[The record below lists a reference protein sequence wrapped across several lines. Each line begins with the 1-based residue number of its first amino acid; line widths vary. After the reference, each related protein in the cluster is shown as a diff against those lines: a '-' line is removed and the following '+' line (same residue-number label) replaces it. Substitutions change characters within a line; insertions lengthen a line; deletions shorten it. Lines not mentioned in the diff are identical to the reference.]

1 MPIRILLADDHGVLR
16 AGLRALLANRPEF
29 EVVGEAENDAVA
41 LSLAI
46 ALHPDVVLLDLQM
59 PPEGGLAIAR
69 RLRTSCS
76 GCRVLFLSIH
86 EERALVEAGFEA
98 GASGYCP
105 KRAVEADL
113 LTAVAAV
120 ARGETYVHPSL
131 DYDPE
136 HVSRLG
142 SPTREP
148 VGSSQLPNLTPREVD
163 VLRLITEGCTN
174 RQIAQRLGI
183 GIRTVE
189 SHRAHLLSKLH
200 ARSRVD
206 LVQYA
211 RQSGLGAAVA
221 SAWIGLMFSSPL
233 FG

>member
-16 AGLRALLANRPEF
+16 AGLRALLANRPDF
-29 EVVGEAENDAVA
+29 EVVGEAENGVVA
-41 LSLAI
+41 LALASS
-46 ALHPDVVLLDLQM
+46 LHPDVVLLDLQM

-69 RLRTSCS
+69 KVRSSCP
-76 GCRVLFLSIH
+76 GTRVLFLSVH
-86 EERALVEAGFEA
+86 EDPGLVEAGFAA

-105 KRAVEADL
+105 KSAVEADL

-120 ARGETYVHPSL
+120 GRGEVYVHPSL
-131 DYDPE
+131 DFDAE
-136 HVSRLG
+136 HISKLG
-142 SPTREP
+142 SPAREP
-148 VGSSQLPNLTPREVD
+148 TAAPRLPSLTPRELD

-206 LVQYA
+206 LVQFA
-211 RQSGLGAAVA
+211 KQSGLGAALA
-221 SAWIGLMFSSPL
+221 SAWVGLMFSSTW

>member
-29 EVVGEAENDAVA
+29 EVVGEAENG
-41 LSLAI
+41 AI
-46 ALHPDVVLLDLQM
+46 ALALASTLRPDVLLLDLQM
-59 PPEGGLAIAR
+59 PPEGGLPIAR
-69 RLRTSCS
+69 KVRTSCP
-76 GCRVLFLSIH
+76 GCRVLFLSVH
-86 EERALVEAGFEA
+86 EEPGAVEAAFA
-98 GASGYCP
+98 TGARGYCP

-113 LTAVAAV
+113 LTAVATV
-120 ARGETYVHPSL
+120 ARGEIYLHPWL

-136 HVSRLG
+136 HAGRLTSIASVC
-142 SPTREP
+142 SPP
-148 VGSSQLPNLTPREVD
+148 LPNLTPREVD

-211 RQSGLGAAVA
+211 RQSGLGAAIA
-221 SAWIGLMFSSPL
+221 SAWFGLILSPL
-233 FG
+233 LR

>member
-29 EVVGEAENDAVA
+29 EVVGEAENGAVA
-41 LSLAI
+41 LALAGT
-46 ALHPDVVLLDLQM
+46 LHPDVLLLDLQM

-69 RLRTSCS
+69 KVRISCP

-86 EERALVEAGFEA
+86 EERGLVEAGFAA

-113 LTAVAAV
+113 LTAVATV

-131 DYDPE
+131 EYDPE
-136 HVSRLG
+136 HVDRLRN
-142 SPTREP
+142 PTREQS
-148 VGSSQLPNLTPREVD
+148 GSSRLPSLTPREVD

-206 LVQYA
+206 LVQFA
-211 RQSGLGAAVA
+211 RQSGLGAVA
-221 SAWIGLMFSSPL
+221 SAWFGLTLSSL

>member
-29 EVVGEAENDAVA
+29 EVVGEAENGVLA
-41 LSLAI
+41 LTLANS
-46 ALHPDVVLLDLQM
+46 LHPDVLLLDLQM

-69 RLRTSCS
+69 KVRTSCP
-76 GCRVLFLSIH
+76 GCRVLFLSVH
-86 EERALVEAGFEA
+86 EDRGLVEAGFAA

-113 LTAVAAV
+113 LTAVTVV
-120 ARGETYVHPSL
+120 ARGDIYVHPSL
-131 DYDPE
+131 DYDPGLA
-136 HVSRLG
+136 SQLN
-142 SPTREP
+142 SPAREQ
-148 VGSSQLPNLTPREVD
+148 VGSSRLPNLTPRELD

-206 LVQYA
+206 LVQFA

-221 SAWIGLMFSSPL
+221 SAWLGLLLSCPVFA
-233 FG
+233 

>member
-16 AGLRALLANRPEF
+16 AGLRALLANQPEF
-29 EVVGEAENDAVA
+29 EVVGEADNGALAV
-41 LSLAI
+41 SLAST
-46 ALHPDVVLLDLQM
+46 LHPDVVLLDLQM

-69 RLRTSCS
+69 RLRTSCP
-76 GCRVLFLSIH
+76 GCRVLFLSVH
-86 EERALVEAGFEA
+86 EEHGLVEAGFAA

-113 LTAVAAV
+113 LTAVTAV

-131 DYDPE
+131 GYDPE
-136 HVSRLG
+136 EASRI
-142 SPTREP
+142 
-148 VGSSQLPNLTPREVD
+148 SSSARKPGAHSRLPNLTPRELD

-200 ARSRVD
+200 ARTRVE

-221 SAWIGLMFSSPL
+221 SACIGLMFSLL

>member
-16 AGLRALLANRPEF
+16 AGLRALLANRPDF
-29 EVVGEAENDAVA
+29 EVVGEAENGAVA
-41 LSLAI
+41 LALAST
-46 ALHPDVVLLDLQM
+46 LHPDVLLLDLQM

-69 RLRTSCS
+69 KVRTLCP

-86 EERALVEAGFEA
+86 EERGLVEAGFAA

-105 KRAVEADL
+105 KRAVEVDL
-113 LTAVAAV
+113 LTAVATV

-131 DYDPE
+131 EYEP
-136 HVSRLG
+136 
-142 SPTREP
+142 EP
-148 VGSSQLPNLTPREVD
+148 VGRHSSLTQEPPGSSRLPNLTPREVD

-211 RQSGLGAAVA
+211 RQSGLGVAVA
-221 SAWIGLMFSSPL
+221 SVWIGVMLSAL